1 LFERLI
7 VRELS
12 LFTGAGGGVLGS
24 KLLGWETIGYVEWN
38 DYCQRVLK
46 QRIED
51 GIFDRAPIF
60 GDIRAFLNEGYARS
74 YSGMVDIITAG
85 FPCQPFSVAGKRL
98 AENDERNMWPETR
111 ECIRTIRPRF
121 ALLENVPGLLSSG
134 YFGTVLGE
142 LSEIGYD
149 ARWCVLSAADVGA
162 PHKRER
168 LWILAYAERLEWEAW
183 SGRKRVQSEK
193 QKAIRSEFG
202 NICKILPNSDNS
214 RLEGQWEISSRA
226 KSEQYHTCNNSWWE
240 TEPELGRVANGVAR
254 RVDRLKAIG
263 NGQVPAVVRKA
274 WHVLYQ
280 RAANRS

>member
-1 LFERLI
+1 

-24 KLLGWETIGYVEWN
+24 KLLGWKTIGYVEWN

-60 GDIRAFLNEGYARS
+60 GDIRTFNSEGYAER
-74 YSGMVDIITAG
+74 YRGMVDVISAG

-202 NICKILPNSDNS
+202 NICKILPNYDNS

-226 KSEQYHTCNNSWWE
+226 KSEQYHTCNNSWWA

-263 NGQVPAVVRKA
+263 NGQVPAVVRAA
-274 WHVLYQ
+274 WNIL
-280 RAANRS
+280 SEGLI